1 MSDSDSL
8 VIEDEQYVCL
18 EAAGRIEGPKLYGYE
33 EFEIDLPAGARELR
47 VLLCYE
53 GDKLYVSLFG
63 PRGYRGTVM
72 NPDATGE
79 VTLEAVCAAER
90 ASRGIVAGGL
100 ETGRWR
106 VLIDHGPD
114 LKASNYSLSISYL
127 PSRETTDASSKTAP
141 REMAAGET
149 AVPPPHA
156 LNRPP
161 GWYRGEL
168 HLHSSESDGKASAAE
183 VARAVEEIGLDF
195 ASLTDHYTVSGWH
208 HMRRAL
214 TGRTLLVRGCE
225 VTSRR
230 GHANVHGVSTP
241 IDPHA
246 DRTGWTLR
254 DVAAAIHA
262 QGGIFCV
269 NHPFSGVLGWRA
281 REVPWDEVDAMEII
295 HALEGPGTNLQLG
308 LWDHLLRLGHR
319 VVGIAGTDSHHPTR
333 GAHSL
338 GRLTNWVY
346 AASLTEEGLIE
357 GIRAGRVLATY
368 GPFVELTAVPGPE
381 LPPGRQSEAGAGA
394 DGRTRYGLWE
404 RVPTV
409 KAKEGLNLEV
419 RVNSNEAVRVFLL
432 KDGLPFSHGWVN
444 PAEDGVAVYRV
455 YDRDAGPCYYRVEIH
470 GAFPEQEQASWK
482 VNGWRDYRS
491 LLSATNPVF
500 VGD

>member
-1 MSDSDSL
+1 MNANDTS

-33 EFEIDLPAGARELR
+33 EFEIDLPPGAHELR

-63 PRGYRGTVM
+63 PQGYRGTVM
-72 NPDATGE
+72 DPDATGE
-79 VTLEAVCAAER
+79 VTLEAVCAADH
-90 ASRGIVAGGL
+90 ASPGIIAGPL

-106 VLIDHGPD
+106 ALIDHGPD
-114 LKASNYSLSISYL
+114 LTGSDYRLQISYL
-127 PSRETTDASSKTAP
+127 D
-141 REMAAGET
+141 AGET
-149 AVPPPHA
+149 GAAVTRGHKAVPSSHE
-156 LNRPP
+156 LNRTS

-208 HMRRAL
+208 HMRQAL
-214 TGRTLLVRGCE
+214 TGRTLLIRGCE

-230 GHANVHGVSTP
+230 GHANLHGVSEP

-246 DRTGWTLR
+246 DRAEWTLR
-254 DVAAAIHA
+254 DVAAAVHA
-262 QGGIFCV
+262 QGGLFCV

-281 REVPWDEVDAMEII
+281 EEVPWDEIDAMEVV
-295 HALEGPGTNLQLG
+295 HALSGPGNNLQLG
-308 LWDHLLRLGHR
+308 LWDHHLRLGR
-319 VVGIAGTDSHHPTR
+319 KIVGIAGTDSHHPER

-346 AASLTEEGLIE
+346 ADSLTERGLIA

-368 GPFVELTAVPGPE
+368 GPFVEFSAVAGPRPGDWNDGLTGP
-381 LPPGRQSEAGAGA
+381 
-394 DGRTRYGLWE
+394 RYGLWDQ
-404 RVPTV
+404 VPP
-409 KAKEGLNLEV
+409 AQAADGLSLEV
-419 RVNSNEAVRVFLL
+419 RVRHHEAVRVFVL
-432 KDGLPFSHGWVN
+432 KDGLPFSHSWVS
-444 PAEDGVAVYRV
+444 PAADGTAVYTAH
-455 YDRDAGPCYYRVEIH
+455 DRPSAGCYYRVEIH
-470 GAFPEQEQASWK
+470 GAFPDQDQASWK

-491 LLSATNPVF
+491 LLAVTNPIF
-500 VGD
+500 VGS